1 LNINKDFSFDKVRPN
16 NKSEAKKRIDNA
28 TLNLNVMKGGLDN
41 QYLKMKQGIK
51 LTDLSKSINNENDT
65 RSDRSNSRKNR

>member
-1 LNINKDFSFDKVRPN
+1 LIKGGQITNQNPN
-16 NKSEAKKRIDNA
+16 RIDNA

-51 LTDLSKSINNENDT
+51 LTDLSKSANNENDT